1 MPDDAG
7 AAHHLDSSHDHA
19 STGPPGGQP
28 SAGTQDNFVRITPT
42 FIAGRRLSRH

>member
-1 MPDDAG
+1 MVG

-19 STGPPGGQP
+19 SAGPPGAQP

-42 FIAGRRLSRH
+42 FIAGRRLRRH